1 MIIIVAKTKQNRPAN
16 AVVVNFGV
24 SFRHLNVTENTANPN
39 EDVIP
44 NANPIK
50 EVSALFPTA
59 IIPIPIVAIKID
71 IQTFREIFSFKNKKA
86 IKAAKKGIAARHS
99 NVIAALV
106 FVIENIKQIIAIPRP
121 DPPMRPEI
129 PILK

>member
-16 AVVVNFGV
+16 AIVVNFGV

-50 EVSALFPTA
+50 EVSASVSYTHLTLPT
-59 IIPIPIVAIKID
+59 IL
-71 IQTFREIFSFKNKKA
+71 
-86 IKAAKKGIAARHS
+86 
-99 NVIAALV
+99 LV
-106 FVIENIKQIIAIPRP
+106 
-121 DPPMRPEI
+121 
-129 PILK
+129 